1 MAYSLPT
8 DLLIGG
14 LAVSS
19 KIDKQVYVDAAADE
33 IDIVLGLRYE
43 TPVDVNDLDDSSFKL
58 LKKINNYLATGRLI
72 MALSINGQ
80 EDTLNAYAMEM
91 VRVAINDLE
100 MLRMGAVEL
109 VGATYKDGASGNN
122 KAPTIINQD
131 ESSAI
136 SVFEDFAMK
145 YHPYPVSI
153 YWEPG
158 S

>member
-91 VRVAINDLE
+91 VRVAMNDLE

-131 ESSAI
+131 AESAV

-145 YHPYPVSI
+145 YHSYPVSI

-158 S
+158 E